1 MNFYKNT
8 VDQFAVYNQA
18 YTRTF
23 LSSTVVF
30 ISNLYLSIHRVDYH
44 YLFLW
49 LTMEKCSTGKIE
61 NKKRWMLKRGG
72 EGGEKKKEKKTER
85 NFSNSPP
92 ALQNPSC

>member
-72 EGGEKKKEKKTER
+72 EGRGKKKRKKNRKE
-85 NFSNSPP
+85 FLEFPSSPTKP
-92 ALQNPSC
+92 

>member
-72 EGGEKKKEKKTER
+72 EGGGKKKRKKNRKE
-85 NFSNSPP
+85 FLEFPSSPTKP
-92 ALQNPSC
+92 